1 MSHLKQFNNFFMSSI
16 VFINKKRIYIYIYIH
31 LGLCQFS
38 GSEFRSLEASQ
49 ALGETSSEVNHNS
62 QDLDGFWLYIN

>member
-1 MSHLKQFNNFFMSSI
+1 MSSI
-16 VFINKKRIYIYIYIH
+16 VFINKKRIYIYIYIYTH